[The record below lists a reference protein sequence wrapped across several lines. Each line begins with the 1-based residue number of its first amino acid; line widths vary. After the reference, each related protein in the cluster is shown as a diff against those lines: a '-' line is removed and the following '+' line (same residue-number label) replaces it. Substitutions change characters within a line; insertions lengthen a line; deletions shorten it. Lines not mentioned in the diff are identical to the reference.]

1 MFKGGKNCPDDM
13 SRRNDRI
20 HCSRLI
26 IIIIIIIIIIKLVKA
41 PNSTCS
47 SLLTTNQTNVKKR
60 KREQTEWSTSDLEG
74 DESMTAEHRVCWD
87 VHFFVGECVLG

>member
-1 MFKGGKNCPDDM
+1 MSPDSVIYSDIARVI
-13 SRRNDRI
+13 SLR
-20 HCSRLI
+20 
-26 IIIIIIIIIIKLVKA
+26 IIIIIIIIIKLAKA

-87 VHFFVGECVLG
+87 VHFFVEECVLG

>member
-1 MFKGGKNCPDDM
+1 MSPDSVIYSDIARVI
-13 SRRNDRI
+13 SLR
-20 HCSRLI
+20 
-26 IIIIIIIIIIKLVKA
+26 IIIIIIIIKLVKA